1 MNGDATAPHLRP
13 DDLQELALRL
23 GAVIAFLEERAEHAS
38 LQSAQGAQALHQAVD
53 GFGACTRQLSQDALS
68 AIASQAQG
76 VIRQG
81 VAQAADQCGLR
92 LQDAA
97 QVATRA
103 AATLDAQ
110 ARTLAGTQRGIAW
123 KAGLALLVGTALA
136 AGGSALVAW
145 KSLRDLERAGF
156 GEDILEATR
165 SGAITRCGDALC
177 VRAGEDARRAGPGGE
192 YLLLEP

>member
-1 MNGDATAPHLRP
+1 MNGEAIAPDLRP
-13 DDLQELALRL
+13 SDLQELALRL
-23 GAVIAFLEERAEHAS
+23 GAVVAFLEERAEHAS

-68 AIASQAQG
+68 AITSQAQG
-76 VIRQG
+76 AIRQG

-92 LQDAA
+92 LQEAA
-97 QVATRA
+97 QVASRA

-110 ARTLAGTQRGIAW
+110 ARTLAGAQRSIAW
-123 KAGLALLVGTALA
+123 KAGLALFVGAALA

-145 KSLRDLERAGF
+145 KSLRDLERASF

-165 SGAITRCGDALC
+165 SGAITRCGESLC
-177 VRAGEDARRAGPGGE
+177 VRASQDAGRAGPGGE
-192 YLLLEP
+192 YLLLDQ